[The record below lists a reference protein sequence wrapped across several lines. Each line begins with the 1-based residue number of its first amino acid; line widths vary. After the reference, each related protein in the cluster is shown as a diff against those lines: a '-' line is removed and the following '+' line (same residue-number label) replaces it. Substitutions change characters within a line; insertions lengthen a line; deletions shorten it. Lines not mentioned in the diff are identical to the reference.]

1 MSEHL
6 AQDHYIDSENKP
18 LPLELEPEQTVQ
30 ASNSKVT
37 GPAESSAVS
46 APGEDILSPITT
58 LEPTPVIVDVE
69 AELAKINIEVENAPA
84 LAEEVLQF
92 EGAMTTPEPLVYT
105 TDVAE
110 NTLITDDNSL
120 LTVWLFQPHSTARII
135 KLSEVAQLVTA
146 DENFIWLDLSS
157 YSENKLREIAHI
169 LALHPLAVR
178 ATLASWQRPRYSN
191 FRNQFFVTTT
201 IAHLNPQLHRVFA
214 GELDLF
220 VGRNY
225 LVSAHKIPLPFT
237 KKIMERARQ
246 SPELV
251 ELDSAFML
259 YIILDELLEY
269 YEELSD
275 HIEDENEKMEQRALN
290 DTSDSFLTDLV
301 KHKSYIFALSR
312 LADQHRKVFAA
323 LLRPDSPLATNE
335 EVQVYF
341 QDLAD
346 HFERLLDTLLPAK
359 EAVIG
364 AFDIYV
370 SHVSHRTNQVIK
382 TLTIV
387 STIILPASVI
397 ISLFGTSIT
406 GLSQY
411 GPLDFLLM
419 LALIV
424 ITTAT
429 ILLVFRRRGWI

>member
-1 MSEHL
+1 
-6 AQDHYIDSENKP
+6 
-18 LPLELEPEQTVQ
+18 
-30 ASNSKVT
+30 
-37 GPAESSAVS
+37 
-46 APGEDILSPITT
+46 
-58 LEPTPVIVDVE
+58 
-69 AELAKINIEVENAPA
+69 
-84 LAEEVLQF
+84 
-92 EGAMTTPEPLVYT
+92 
-105 TDVAE
+105 
-110 NTLITDDNSL
+110 
-120 LTVWLFQPHSTARII
+120 
-135 KLSEVAQLVTA
+135 
-146 DENFIWLDLSS
+146 
-157 YSENKLREIAHI
+157 
-169 LALHPLAVR
+169 
-178 ATLASWQRPRYSN
+178 
-191 FRNQFFVTTT
+191 
-201 IAHLNPQLHRVFA
+201 
-214 GELDLF
+214 
-220 VGRNY
+220 
-225 LVSAHKIPLPFT
+225 
-237 KKIMERARQ
+237 
-246 SPELV
+246 
-251 ELDSAFML
+251 ML

-290 DTSDSFLTDLV
+290 DTSDNFLADLV

-312 LADQHRKVFAA
+312 LADQHRRVFAA
-323 LLRPDSPLATNE
+323 LLRPNSPLATNE

-419 LALIV
+419 LAVIV
-424 ITTAT
+424 ITTAA

>member
-6 AQDHYIDSENKP
+6 AQDHYVDSENKP
-18 LPLELEPEQTVQ
+18 LLSKPTEQ

-37 GPAESSAVS
+37 SSVENYS
-46 APGEDILSPITT
+46 APALTEDISPPITN
-58 LEPTPVIVDVE
+58 LEPTPEIVDVE
-69 AELAKINIEVENAPA
+69 AELTKVNVDVTTAPE
-84 LAEEVLQF
+84 LTEEVLQF
-92 EGAMTTPEPLVYT
+92 EGAMTAPAPLVSN
-105 TDVAE
+105 TDFIG
-110 NTLITDDNSL
+110 NTYIIEDNSL
-120 LTVWLFQPHSTARII
+120 LTVWLFRPHASPHII
-135 KLSEVAQLVTA
+135 NLSEVAQLVTV

-157 YSENKLREIAHI
+157 YSESKLREIAHI
-169 LALHPLAVR
+169 LTLHPLAIR

-201 IAHLNPQLHRVFA
+201 IAHLNPEQHRVFA

-225 LVSAHKIPLPFT
+225 LVSAHKIPLPFI

-251 ELDSAFML
+251 ELDSVFML
-259 YIILDELLEY
+259 YLILDELLEY

-275 HIEDENEKMEQRALN
+275 HIEDENEKMEQRALK
-290 DTSDSFLTDLV
+290 DTSDSFLADLI
-301 KHKSYIFALSR
+301 KHKRYIFALSR

-335 EVQVYF
+335 EVQLYF

-359 EAVIG
+359 EAVNG

-397 ISLFGTSIT
+397 ISLFGTNIA
-406 GLSQY
+406 GLSLY

-419 LALIV
+419 LSVIV
-424 ITTAT
+424 ITTIT